1 MWCLWQERNARH
13 FEYCERTIPEL
24 KLLFLQTLYERVASL
39 GLFSLNSLVDLIDIS
54 DFLGS
59 PLVHFLSTWAV
70 L

>member
-1 MWCLWQERNARH
+1 MLGT

-24 KLLFLQTLYERVASL
+24 KLLLLQTLYERVASL